1 MKKKKLILPIGI
13 VSGIII
19 LFIASV
25 FVFGAVICEHG
36 YGISSGI
43 IYFAGNGSTYLIDNN
58 DMAMRVSDCSDN
70 AELFNGFE
78 NGDKVLL
85 FHDGVETSYPSQTGG
100 YYLLRLAKGNSE
112 YKPEDEILGIYTTDS
127 GKNTSVTEKIDF
139 DVQYIR
145 TGLQNFAGDFPVVS
159 IIGSVDEL
167 NAYYEANK
175 DTFCLDYRE
184 NSSTDYLDACEK
196 YNAEFFANNAL
207 VFIVLEEGSG
217 STSHNVESVKADT
230 NGTIY
235 INILSVEPEVGTCDM
250 AYWHIMTEIPKISVP
265 AEADNIIVYYNDMI
279 INNNHSH
286 SPVAEEQTVENPVSG
301 YCGNTQTTVYFDN
314 GKSYTFM
321 YDYSVTMTDILINL
335 NYDENKLCKC
345 LPEYKVDTEFGTGYS
360 INLSQGYARS
370 DKGQAELT
378 QEQTNKL
385 KEIIIWAK
393 EEAGISSENTA
404 YPDYSFSLTWNTYG
418 ISSYDSSTGILI
430 KTNDATNPE
439 EYKTTLKLSTEQY
452 SAIWQL
458 IEKLDIEDYP
468 DEYNPHN
475 NGVSTPY
482 MTLILSVKADGLD
495 KTVTVKETVLSYETS
510 NAKGQKFL
518 DVCKGI
524 RDILTATDEW
534 LALPEYEFFYD

>member
-1 MKKKKLILPIGI
+1 MKKKKLILPVSIICGI
-13 VSGIII
+13 FT
-19 LFIASV
+19 LFIACV
-25 FVFGAVICEHG
+25 FIFGAVLSEKG

-43 IYFAGNGSTYLIDNN
+43 IYFADSGTYLIDDN
-58 DMAMRVSDCSDN
+58 DMAMRVSDCSDD
-70 AELFNGFE
+70 AELFKGLE
-78 NGDKVLL
+78 NGDKIIL
-85 FHDGVETSYPSQTGG
+85 FHDGIETIYPAQTGG
-100 YYLLRLAKGNSE
+100 YHLLRLSKSDGTF
-112 YKPEDEILGIYTTDS
+112 KPADEILGIQTIGISDAQ
-127 GKNTSVTEKIDF
+127 KLDF

-145 TGLQNFAGDFPVVS
+145 TGMQNFTGDFPVVM
-159 IIGSVDEL
+159 IIRSANEL
-167 NAYYEANK
+167 SAYYEANK

-196 YNAEFFANNAL
+196 YNAEFFENNAL

-286 SPVAEEQTVENPVSG
+286 SPAAEEQTVENPVSG

-345 LPEYKVDTEFGTGYS
+345 LPEYKVDTEFGTGYG
-360 INLSQGYARS
+360 INITEGYVRC
-370 DKGQAELT
+370 DKGQANLT
-378 QEQTNKL
+378 QEQINKL
-385 KEIIIWAK
+385 KEIILWAK
-393 EEAGISSENTA
+393 DEAGVNSSNA
-404 YPDYSFSLTWNTYG
+404 DYPDYSFSLTWNTYG
-418 ISSYDSSTGILI
+418 ISSYDSETGTLI
-430 KTNDATNPE
+430 KTKDATNPK
-439 EYKTTLKLSTEQY
+439 EYTTTLKLSSEQY
-452 SAIWQL
+452 SEIWQL
-458 IEKLDIEDYP
+458 IEKLDIEYYP

-524 RDILTATDEW
+524 RDILTETDEW
-534 LALPEYEFFYD
+534 LSLPEYEFFYD